1 MAVLPSIFAQALPH
15 LPQFPGSDLISTQ
28 ASSHLLRPPKHWNPH
43 LPASHRA
50 EALLGASQVV
60 PQAPQ
65 FCTSFVRSTHEPS
78 QEVMAPQALAHT
90 PYWQTSSALQ
100 P

>member
-1 MAVLPSIFAQALPH
+1 MAVLPSIFAHALPH

-28 ASSHLLRPPKHWNPH
+28 A
-43 LPASHRA
+43 ASHRA
-50 EALLGASQVV
+50 EALLGAPQVV